1 MTTNTAAATFTPDT
15 MTING
20 QTFAAGYS
28 VTPTGTVFVFV
39 TVQEDGQEVKMRIKV
54 TPDDPN
60 YAAAVA
66 AAQPAAPEVTA
77 QEPEQEPAASEAIAQ
92 EPEQE
97 PAAPEAIAQEPE
109 QEPAAPE
116 AIAQEPEQEQ
126 ERDPKQARGPVPEKS
141 FIGQEITGNGWK
153 IVFDGNNER
162 TRIIIEGDPKK
173 AAEEAINKAGFYWSP
188 VMKSFNKK
196 LTFKA
201 FRAAQ
206 ALAQDLQAIYA

>member
-77 QEPEQEPAASEAIAQ
+77 QEPEQEPAAS
-92 EPEQE
+92 
-97 PAAPEAIAQEPE
+97 EAIAQEPE